1 MPHHPLHRRG
11 FIASLAGAF
20 IGAAIL
26 SFPGTAGAVET
37 AAFSP
42 AALDAAKASGKSILV
57 EITAP
62 WCPTCR
68 AQKPILAELLA
79 DPKFKDVVVLS
90 VDFDSQKDAV
100 RALKAQSQSTLIVFK
115 GETETGRSV
124 GDTRKAS
131 IAALLDRA
139 L

>member
-1 MPHHPLHRRG
+1 MPHPSLHRRG
-11 FIASLAGAF
+11 FIATLAGALA
-20 IGAAIL
+20 GAALL
-26 SFPGTAGAVET
+26 SVPGTASAVEA

-124 GDTRKAS
+124 GDTRKTS